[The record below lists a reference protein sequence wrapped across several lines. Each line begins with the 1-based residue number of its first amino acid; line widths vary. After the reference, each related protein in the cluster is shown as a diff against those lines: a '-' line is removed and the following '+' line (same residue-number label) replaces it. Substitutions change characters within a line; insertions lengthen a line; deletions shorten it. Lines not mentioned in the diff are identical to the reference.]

1 MFSHYNETEVSDNKL
16 ISLIKDRLR
25 FSEGDNSEVFEQ
37 LKQLLT
43 QQKFEETE
51 QSKQFTSCLASIC
64 ASSSHQ
70 ELDHLSCSPK
80 SQTEGEL
87 SSDDDTKHFHDFP
100 HPSASRSMLRDIN
113 ENNCDNIISITN
125 YILRGAG
132 NQTHYEYEVKI
143 NTTDDKWTVYRRY
156 SRFRE
161 LYLVMKSKYG
171 QKVSN
176 IPFPPRQLFR
186 NTEAVAKNR
195 KRQLETYL
203 RLLIQSLGEPITREA
218 LINISPFFKKGIFE
232 NGKYSTS

>member
-1 MFSHYNETEVSDNKL
+1 MATIDGNCTGCSGEDLLPSLKYIEQCLICGQQMTPENASNLGQKAIETSVKA
-16 ISLIKDRLR
+16 K
-25 FSEGDNSEVFEQ
+25 
-37 LKQLLT
+37 
-43 QQKFEETE
+43 
-51 QSKQFTSCLASIC
+51 
-64 ASSSHQ
+64 
-70 ELDHLSCSPK
+70 
-80 SQTEGEL
+80 
-87 SSDDDTKHFHDFP
+87 
-100 HPSASRSMLRDIN
+100 
-113 ENNCDNIISITN
+113 NNCDNIISITN

>member
-51 QSKQFTSCLASIC
+51 QSKQFLGYSFNKDNPSVNKITSCSTSCLASIC

-113 ENNCDNIISITN
+113 GYDEIAI
-125 YILRGAG
+125 Y
-132 NQTHYEYEVKI
+132 
-143 NTTDDKWTVYRRY
+143 
-156 SRFRE
+156 FRC
-161 LYLVMKSKYG
+161 
-171 QKVSN
+171 
-176 IPFPPRQLFR
+176 
-186 NTEAVAKNR
+186 KN
-195 KRQLETYL
+195 L
-203 RLLIQSLGEPITREA
+203 
-218 LINISPFFKKGIFE
+218 
-232 NGKYSTS
+232 